1 METKGGLGYMVTLLA
16 LFIVF
21 LVMQDIAKREAKT
34 KESSPL
40 LKAYVC
46 AYIVLIIVV
55 SVHLFYLILPFST
68 WLASST
74 FTIFFAGSIVGY
86 TKLVDRERE
95 KQKKIETE
103 SL

>member
-1 METKGGLGYMVTLLA
+1 MITVLA

-21 LVMQDIAKREAKT
+21 LVMQDIARREAKT
-34 KESSPL
+34 NEPSGF
-40 LKAYVC
+40 LKAFVC

-55 SVHLFYLILPFST
+55 SVHLFNVIFPFST
-68 WLASST
+68 WLASAVS
-74 FTIFFAGSIVGY
+74 TIFFIGSIMGY

-95 KQKKIETE
+95 KRKQIDTE